1 MELIYGIIN
10 IFIFMFIIE
19 LQFRQDL
26 TQREIRALRRKVEEL
41 EENTKIH
48 IEYGQDMEKILEE
61 FLEDTEQKNKGE

>member
-48 IEYGQDMEKILEE
+48 IKYGQDLEKILEE
-61 FLEDTEQKNKGE
+61 FLEDAEQK